1 MMEILVSEFG
11 RSRLIVD
18 DVVGQ
23 LSKMRPITTD
33 KAFLDFV
40 EKLEKIHLDLTTMKR
55 VSAVANPTILSDLE
69 SKLPTLIN
77 IDWHKIVGEEN
88 LDEKE
93 DLVIYERFLT
103 FLKEAKSRI
112 KRMTADSRS
121 SFNNNVQ
128 KSSTHVNFVTGMM
141 SDKENTS
148 SVKTASLR
156 SWNPCLACNVDGAT
170 DLRSTQHP
178 MESCDVWKNLTQKE
192 KEKKVKCIK
201 HPFKDDHTTQSCT
214 VNGRKCKLCF
224 KDTHHFL

>member
-1 MMEILVSEFG
+1 
-11 RSRLIVD
+11 
-18 DVVGQ
+18 
-23 LSKMRPITTD
+23 
-33 KAFLDFV
+33 
-40 EKLEKIHLDLTTMKR
+40 MKR

-103 FLKEAKSRI
+103 FLKEAKLRI

-141 SDKENTS
+141 SDKENAS
-148 SVKTASLR
+148 SVKAAS
-156 SWNPCLACNVDGAT
+156 
-170 DLRSTQHP
+170 
-178 MESCDVWKNLTQKE
+178 
-192 KEKKVKCIK
+192 
-201 HPFKDDHTTQSCT
+201 
-214 VNGRKCKLCF
+214 
-224 KDTHHFL
+224 